1 MESEKKMDE
10 QPGAV
15 SPPAYGAYYDQPAG
29 GPDGGPVATG
39 GGYPVYPPAQP
50 GQGGY
55 PPPPPGGYPP
65 QGQTGP
71 PNTQGYPPQQPGYP
85 PQQQHGYPPP
95 QQQGAP
101 HVVVHQQQP
110 ATQVVV
116 VGNCPTC
123 HAGVITDSY
132 TACGI
137 ILAICLFPIGI
148 ICCLMMKER
157 RCTNCNATF

>member
-1 MESEKKMDE
+1 MNILYPNENLTVNECFE
-10 QPGAV
+10 L
-15 SPPAYGAYYDQPAG
+15 
-29 GPDGGPVATG
+29 VATKSVKVASCDNKASRVAISDTVIL
-39 GGYPVYPPAQP
+39 PRILNAHFSMFIAA
-50 GQGGY
+50 
-55 PPPPPGGYPP
+55 
-65 QGQTGP
+65 GP

-110 ATQVVV
+110 ATQVIV

-137 ILAICLFPIGI
+137 ILAICLFPIGV

-157 RCTNCNATF
+157 RCSNCNATF